1 MTDEATERQT
11 ALPIESELAEA
22 IGALSAD
29 AFEGGIAPS
38 PEAGA
43 TVTPESRFAVLVEKT
58 SYLDDAAAEKLKR
71 AYEYASTAHKG
82 VKRKSGEPYIIHPIE
97 VALILSDLRMDV
109 DTLCA
114 ALLHDTIEDTD
125 TTAVTLEEQFGAQV
139 SQLVPGSH
147 ENHAHRSREPHR

>member
-58 SYLDDAAAEKLKR
+58 SYRGR
-71 AYEYASTAHKG
+71 AHSVRFAHG
-82 VKRKSGEPYIIHPIE
+82 CRH
-97 VALILSDLRMDV
+97 
-109 DTLCA
+109 
-114 ALLHDTIEDTD
+114 
-125 TTAVTLEEQFGAQV
+125 AVRCP
-139 SQLVPGSH
+139 SS
-147 ENHAHRSREPHR
+147 

>member
-43 TVTPESRFAVLVEKT
+43 GRMPESRFMPYH
-58 SYLDDAAAEKLKR
+58 SWRKR
-71 AYEYASTAHKG
+71 AISTTL
-82 VKRKSGEPYIIHPIE
+82 RLKSSSAPTNTR
-97 VALILSDLRMDV
+97 ARR
-109 DTLCA
+109 TRA
-114 ALLHDTIEDTD
+114 
-125 TTAVTLEEQFGAQV
+125 
-139 SQLVPGSH
+139 
-147 ENHAHRSREPHR
+147 

>member
-11 ALPIESELAEA
+11 ALPIKSELAEA

-58 SYLDDAAAEKLKR
+58 SYLDNAAAEKLKR

-82 VKRKSGEPYIIHPIE
+82 VKRKSGEPLYYPSYRGRAHS
-97 VALILSDLRMDV
+97 VRFAHGCR
-109 DTLCA
+109 
-114 ALLHDTIEDTD
+114 H
-125 TTAVTLEEQFGAQV
+125 AVRCP
-139 SQLVPGSH
+139 SS
-147 ENHAHRSREPHR
+147 

>member
-43 TVTPESRFAVLVEKT
+43 AVTPESRFAVLVEKT
-58 SYLDDAAAEKLKR
+58 SYLDDAAAEK
-71 AYEYASTAHKG
+71 
-82 VKRKSGEPYIIHPIE
+82 RKH
-97 VALILSDLRMDV
+97 
-109 DTLCA
+109 
-114 ALLHDTIEDTD
+114 
-125 TTAVTLEEQFGAQV
+125 GAQ
-139 SQLVPGSH
+139 G
-147 ENHAHRSREPHR
+147 RET

>member
-43 TVTPESRFAVLVEKT
+43 TVTPESRFAVLVEKRAISTTLRLKSSSAPT
-58 SYLDDAAAEKLKR
+58 STQARRTR
-71 AYEYASTAHKG
+71 A
-82 VKRKSGEPYIIHPIE
+82 
-97 VALILSDLRMDV
+97 
-109 DTLCA
+109 
-114 ALLHDTIEDTD
+114 
-125 TTAVTLEEQFGAQV
+125 
-139 SQLVPGSH
+139 
-147 ENHAHRSREPHR
+147 